1 MIFANNHIIIPTGA
15 ATDIALPSTN
25 RVLSKRD
32 LTITFPIW
40 GFLYGGSSKI
50 KEEGIPFS
58 IVFERIFET
67 ISVNIIPKSTTNRT
81 HNVDIKDEAV
91 PTKITS
97 YKYCT

>member
-32 LTITFPIW
+32 LIITFPIC

-58 IVFERIFET
+58 IVFESILET
-67 ISVNIIPKSTTNRT
+67 ISVNIIPKSTINRT
-81 HNVDIKDEAV
+81 QKVEIIVESV
-91 PTKITS
+91 PRKIAS